1 MLKENYYFPLDRYMT
16 RERFERVREFSKDK
30 ETPFLIIDL
39 EAIRR
44 RYLEMKSALP
54 FSQIYYAIKAN
65 PNDEVIK
72 LLHSLG
78 SCFDVATRF
87 ELDQLLGLGVEPD
100 RMSFGNTIKK
110 ADDIRYFYE
119 KGIRLYVTDSQED
132 LANIAVE
139 APGSRVFFRLLTE
152 GTGSDWPLSRKFG
165 AHSDMIYYLIIEA
178 RNRGLEPYGFSF
190 HVGSQQRDIGQW
202 DDAIARCKYLFDALE
217 ADEGISLKM
226 INLGGG
232 FPANYLSPTLP
243 MDVYASEIKRFLI
256 EDFGEEI
263 PEIYMEPGRA
273 MTADAGVIVSEI
285 IRISKK
291 SKNNLYRWAFLDVGL
306 FGGLIETLGEAI
318 KYPIY
323 FEGQGESEEIILAG
337 PTCDSMDI
345 MYQDFKY
352 RMPSNTKEG
361 DRVYIFTT
369 GAYTQSY
376 SSIYFNGFP
385 PLRSYILPVEDR

>member
-1 MLKENYYFPLDRYMT
+1 MIKENYYFPLDRYMT
-16 RERFERVREFSKDK
+16 RERFNRIKEFAKDK
-30 ETPFLIIDL
+30 ETPCLIIDL

-44 RYLEMKSALP
+44 KYGEMKNALP
-54 FSQIYYAIKAN
+54 FAQIYYAVKAN
-65 PNDEVIK
+65 PQDEVIQ
-72 LLHSLG
+72 LLNELG

-87 ELDQLLGLGVEPD
+87 ELDQLLRLGVEPE
-100 RMSFGNTIKK
+100 RMSSGNTIKK
-110 ADDIRYFYE
+110 SSDIRYFYDR
-119 KGIRLYVTDSQED
+119 GIRLFVTDSQED
-132 LANIAVE
+132 LANIVE
-139 APGSRVFFRLLTE
+139 HAPGSKVFFRLLTE

-178 RNRGLEPYGFSF
+178 RNAGLEPYGFSF

-232 FPANYLSPTLP
+232 FPASYLSPTLP
-243 MDVYASEIKRFLI
+243 LDVYASEIKRFLI
-256 EDFGEEI
+256 EDFGDNF

-291 SKNNLYRWAFLDVGL
+291 SKNNLYRWTFLDVGL
-306 FGGLIETLGEAI
+306 FGGLIESIGEAI

-323 FEGQGESEEIILAG
+323 FEGQGEAEEIILAG
-337 PTCDSMDI
+337 PTCDSMDV

-352 RMPSNTKEG
+352 KMPSSTSAG
-361 DRVYIFTT
+361 DKVYIFTA

-376 SSIYFNGFP
+376 SSVYFNGIP
-385 PLRSYILPVEDR
+385 PLKSYVLPIGE